1 MSDTNPKLDVSSD
14 YPAQALENDLRENRE
29 RLALAID
36 AADLGYWAWNP
47 RDDLMTLSTRVAAI
61 FGVPPDKSITRTDI
75 RNLLHPDDRE
85 TARLA
90 NERAMREGVDYDME
104 YRVIRPDGVT
114 VWVATRGRLQRD
126 SAGGIVGMLG
136 VIQDITRRKVA
147 EQQRLDLLEAERA
160 ARTEAERANRAKDEF
175 LSVVSHELR
184 TPLNAIMGWSE
195 VLQTEEGLTPA
206 ILEGLGIIER
216 NARAQAQIIEDL
228 LDMSRIISGKVR
240 LAVQRVDLPTVI
252 DAALAS
258 MLPAAEAKGLRLQ
271 KLIDPHAGPVSGDP
285 ARLQQVIWNLLSNAI
300 KFTGKGGRVSI
311 TLARINSH
319 VEITVNDT
327 GTGISADFLPYVFER
342 FRQEESATQR
352 LHGGLGLGLAI
363 VKHLVE
369 LHGGTIEAKSPGV
382 GGGATFRV
390 ALPLTVLNSYPAEGQ
405 RRPSPSASSSDP
417 SWISTDLKGAK
428 VLVVDDDPDSRQLL
442 KRLLEDCGAQVTM
455 TGSVLEALSSID
467 RDRFDVIVSD
477 IGMPHRDG
485 YDFIR
490 ELRSR
495 PSDRGGATPAIALTA
510 FARSEDRTRAMLAG
524 FDLHVS
530 KPVELKELCAV
541 VSRLTVRVN

>member
-1 MSDTNPKLDVSSD
+1 
-14 YPAQALENDLRENRE
+14 
-29 RLALAID
+29 
-36 AADLGYWAWNP
+36 
-47 RDDLMTLSTRVAAI
+47 
-61 FGVPPDKSITRTDI
+61 
-75 RNLLHPDDRE
+75 
-85 TARLA
+85 
-90 NERAMREGVDYDME
+90 
-104 YRVIRPDGVT
+104 
-114 VWVATRGRLQRD
+114 
-126 SAGGIVGMLG
+126 
-136 VIQDITRRKVA
+136 
-147 EQQRLDLLEAERA
+147 
-160 ARTEAERANRAKDEF
+160 
-175 LSVVSHELR
+175 
-184 TPLNAIMGWSE
+184 
-195 VLQTEEGLTPA
+195 
-206 ILEGLGIIER
+206 
-216 NARAQAQIIEDL
+216 
-228 LDMSRIISGKVR
+228 
-240 LAVQRVDLPTVI
+240 
-252 DAALAS
+252 
-258 MLPAAEAKGLRLQ
+258 
-271 KLIDPHAGPVSGDP
+271 
-285 ARLQQVIWNLLSNAI
+285 
-300 KFTGKGGRVSI
+300 
-311 TLARINSH
+311 
-319 VEITVNDT
+319 
-327 GTGISADFLPYVFER
+327 
-342 FRQEESATQR
+342 
-352 LHGGLGLGLAI
+352 
-363 VKHLVE
+363 LVE

-405 RRPSPSASSSDP
+405 RRPSPSAASSDP